1 MRRILA
7 DSYRKNPRQ
16 SAFSA
21 KSAVYPMYI
30 TRTITMPT
38 PEPSPT
44 PFIRPLDAPALT
56 LADAG
61 GKGANL
67 NALVRAGLPVPPG
80 FVVLTAAY
88 RVFVAAHDLAPLIEA
103 QWAALDQTSAAAF
116 EQASAVLR
124 AAFDAAP
131 FPAELAAPILAAYAA
146 LGDGVAVA
154 VRSSATAEDLPDASF
169 AGQQDTY
176 LNIDGA
182 DALLDAVKRCWGS
195 LWTARAMAYRARQGI
210 LPAQVSLAV
219 VVQVMAP
226 ATAAGVLFTVNP
238 VTGAADEM
246 LINATWG
253 LGEALVSGRVN
264 PDEIVADK
272 ATGRIKQS
280 TVGEKAIMTASTGA
294 GVAEVAVA
302 AAQRKQLALTPDQVA
317 ELAQLGRDLEAL
329 FGQAQD
335 VEWAI
340 AGDRVVLLQS
350 RPVTTIA
357 PPAGLPGDD
366 AWPTLD
372 GLAAQPFDFWTQ
384 QDLGERWPDPVTPL
398 TWSISEHMTQVSM
411 ANMVARLDAP
421 YKDQIRWCKRA
432 FGHVYLNE
440 GALLYAYTHG
450 YGMPISMIESGL
462 THPGARPPGAEKWRL
477 GRVLR
482 HLPWYWEVATGWA
495 RNVDRFEADFPKI
508 DGWVDDFM
516 ARDLSEASDS
526 DLLAEARDVW
536 YARILV
542 YIGYHTNAT
551 SLSMSALTQME
562 SFLAKHNGDAGLA
575 HTLAGGLSGVIAA
588 EIAPDLWEMAQMLRA
603 AGLDGVVAAQPPAA
617 ALATLRADPAAAS
630 FLARLQ
636 RFLQRHG
643 HRCMVEAELLYP
655 RWVEAPQQVIQSLGA
670 YRDDDDC
677 AGRHQRRRGAAPGG
691 GDRTGDGA
699 ARLVP
704 AQEFPAD
711 AGAAAPLHPPA
722 RQRPALRRQA
732 AAAHAPPLCRT
743 GAALGGARLA
753 GGGDD
758 IFFLMAE
765 ELTATVKTGDPVQ
778 AGLDLAANAAARR
791 AAYTY
796 WFTQPTPDALDAQGA
811 GSQRRRRRR
820 HPDRHGCQPR
830 RRHRT
835 GTRRADAGR
844 GGPPATGRHSRHAR
858 HRPRLDA
865 GLLDHRRR
873 GAGDRR
879 RALPRRHRRPRVW
892 PAGGGQRAAGDA
904 AHQGWPDDSGGRFTR
919 AGHAIGVDRPQGECS
934 T

>member
-1 MRRILA
+1 
-7 DSYRKNPRQ
+7 
-16 SAFSA
+16 
-21 KSAVYPMYI
+21 MYI

-421 YKDQIRWCKRA
+421 YKDQDSLVQTRLRPRLSQRGRA
-432 FGHVYLNE
+432 
-440 GALLYAYTHG
+440 ALCLH
-450 YGMPISMIESGL
+450 S
-462 THPGARPPGAEKWRL
+462 R
-477 GRVLR
+477 LR
-482 HLPWYWEVATGWA
+482 HADQH
-495 RNVDRFEADFPKI
+495 DRKRP
-508 DGWVDDFM
+508 
-516 ARDLSEASDS
+516 DS
-526 DLLAEARDVW
+526 
-536 YARILV
+536 
-542 YIGYHTNAT
+542 
-551 SLSMSALTQME
+551 
-562 SFLAKHNGDAGLA
+562 
-575 HTLAGGLSGVIAA
+575 
-588 EIAPDLWEMAQMLRA
+588 P
-603 AGLDGVVAAQPPAA
+603 
-617 ALATLRADPAAAS
+617 
-630 FLARLQ
+630 
-636 RFLQRHG
+636 
-643 HRCMVEAELLYP
+643 
-655 RWVEAPQQVIQSLGA
+655 
-670 YRDDDDC
+670 
-677 AGRHQRRRGAAPGG
+677 
-691 GDRTGDGA
+691 
-699 ARLVP
+699 
-704 AQEFPAD
+704 
-711 AGAAAPLHPPA
+711 
-722 RQRPALRRQA
+722 
-732 AAAHAPPLCRT
+732 
-743 GAALGGARLA
+743 
-753 GGGDD
+753 
-758 IFFLMAE
+758 
-765 ELTATVKTGDPVQ
+765 
-778 AGLDLAANAAARR
+778 RR
-791 AAYTY
+791 AATRRRKVAAGARAAS
-796 WFTQPTPDALDAQGA
+796 PALVLGSGHRLGAQRRPLRGRFPARSTA
-811 GSQRRRRRR
+811 GS
-820 HPDRHGCQPR
+820 
-830 RRHRT
+830 T
-835 GTRRADAGR
+835 T
-844 GGPPATGRHSRHAR
+844 SW
-858 HRPRLDA
+858 
-865 GLLDHRRR
+865 
-873 GAGDRR
+873 
-879 RALPRRHRRPRVW
+879 RV
-892 PAGGGQRAAGDA
+892 
-904 AHQGWPDDSGGRFTR
+904 T
-919 AGHAIGVDRPQGECS
+919 
-934 T
+934 